1 MLLNPSELARPVHL
15 VRAKWAGSKHNKIG
29 LAQYEKIVGRVQA
42 SPPVCRARRRTEQ
55 KSDIKYFYYI
65 I

>member
-1 MLLNPSELARPVHL
+1 MPLNPSELARPVHL
-15 VRAKWAGSKHNKIG
+15 VRAKWANSKHNKIG
-29 LAQYEKIVGRVQA
+29 LAQYEKIAGRVQA
-42 SPPVCRARRRTEQ
+42 SPRARQRTEQ